1 MFHWVINTLLKE
13 ICLSSGHLPAQSY
26 IRNTRGRCEISLNK
40 VNSKNTR
47 TCNEHVIAG
56 WANLKSN
63 VKNQIYASIKF
74 RKLIPNKNVK

>member
-1 MFHWVINTLLKE
+1 MV
-13 ICLSSGHLPAQSY
+13 Y
-26 IRNTRGRCEISLNK
+26 IEHISDL
-40 VNSKNTR
+40 VLVF
-47 TCNEHVIAG
+47 EHVIAG